1 MKPAAPLTIVY
12 ETVDTLKPYVN
23 NAKRHSDEQVK
34 ALAES
39 IKEFGFTS
47 PVLIDEDNGIVA
59 GHGRVQAAKAL
70 GMELVPCVRLTGLTD
85 VQRKAYIL
93 ADNRLAEIG
102 GGWDTDLL
110 RNELRAIESEMPD
123 LAQAAGWSDNEL
135 LALLRDNSAPDIQ
148 IENTVH
154 KETYLEDLMERRKE
168 VMIRQIM
175 LIYAAEEYGKVIE
188 ALADYADKHGLANN
202 TEVITHLLEQN
213 GYAVS
218 QRQV

>member
-1 MKPAAPLTIVY
+1 MKPDAPLTIVY
-12 ETVDTLKPYVN
+12 QSVDDLKPYAN
-23 NAKRHSDEQVK
+23 NAKRHSAEQVK

-39 IKEFGFTS
+39 IKQFGFTS
-47 PVLIDEDNGIVA
+47 PVLIDEANGIVA
-59 GHGRVQAAKAL
+59 GHGRVQAAKTL
-70 GMELVPCVRLTGLTD
+70 GMDFVPCVRLTNLTE

-135 LALLRDNSAPDIQ
+135 LALLRDNTAPDIQ

-175 LIYAAEEYGKVIE
+175 LIYGAEEYGKVIE

-202 TEVITHLLEQN
+202 TEVVTHLLEQN